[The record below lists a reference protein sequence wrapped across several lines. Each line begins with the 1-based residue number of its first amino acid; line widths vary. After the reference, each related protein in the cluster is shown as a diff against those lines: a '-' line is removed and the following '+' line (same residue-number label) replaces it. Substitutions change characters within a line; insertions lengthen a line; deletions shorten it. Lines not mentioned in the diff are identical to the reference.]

1 MTDQQ
6 VGQTMKQKEIDPI
19 NHPAHYTSR
28 GGIECIQAAERIEL
42 GEDELMILEELGD
55 D

>member
-1 MTDQQ
+1 MGMA
-6 VGQTMKQKEIDPI
+6 V
-19 NHPAHYTSR
+19 SR
-28 GGIECIQAAERIEL
+28 ELVERLTERAAAERAEAERIEL